1 MQKGAACR
9 SVQNMRRRRWT
20 PESMPYINAIFLNH
34 SKPAVMRRSL
44 TLAVL
49 LTAAL
54 LAAAFAL
61 TRGGSEDISAS
72 VAISTAMSG
81 DTAGY
86 ARATAV
92 RAFSFPEDHGP
103 HPGYKM
109 EWWYVTGNLDAET
122 SGLDEGRH
130 VGYELTIFRI
140 ALTPPDSGQARLV
153 PASAEAAPGAAS
165 GWRAN
170 QFYMAHFAVSD
181 VQNEKMH
188 SFEQFSRGAAG
199 LAGAQA
205 SPFRVWT
212 QDWSIRSAGAD
223 FSPLR
228 LRAAEGGVGVDLTL
242 RAEKP
247 NVLQGD
253 RGLSQKGPGAGNASY
268 YYSYTRLATEGQVVL
283 GGDTLAVTGQS
294 WMDREWST
302 SALSA
307 GQEGWDWFA
316 LQLDDGRDL
325 MYYQLRD
332 TTGAPSRFSE
342 GVLVGSDGQAQP
354 LRRADVELEV
364 TERWTSAEGATYPAG
379 WRLRIPSEDLTL
391 TVAPYFPDQEM
402 DTSVR
407 YWEGAVQIRGS
418 SGGAP
423 VRGQGYV
430 EMTGYAEE
438 ERGEGE
444 KRSGPLP

>member
-1 MQKGAACR
+1 M
-9 SVQNMRRRRWT
+9 
-20 PESMPYINAIFLNH
+20 L
-34 SKPAVMRRSL
+34 RSL
-44 TLAVL
+44 LFLLAL
-49 LTAAL
+49 AAL
-54 LAAAFAL
+54 LAAGAFAL
-61 TRGGSEDISAS
+61 TRGGSDNAISAS
-72 VAISTAMSG
+72 VAVSTAMSG

-86 ARATAV
+86 ARATTV

-103 HPGYKM
+103 HPGYKT
-109 EWWYVTGNLDAET
+109 EWWYVTGNLDAA
-122 SGLDEGRH
+122 SGRH

-140 ALTPPDSGQARLV
+140 ALAPPDSGRARRV

-165 GWRAN
+165 DWRAD

-181 VQNEKMH
+181 VQKETMH

-205 SPFRVWT
+205 DPFQVWT
-212 QDWSIRSAGAD
+212 GDWSIRSTGVD
-223 FSPLR
+223 FFPLR

-247 NVLQGD
+247 KVFQGN

-268 YYSYTRLATEGQVVL
+268 YYSYTRLVTRGQVVL

-316 LQLDDGRDL
+316 LQLGDGRDL

-332 TTGAPSRFSE
+332 TTGAASRFSE
-342 GVLVGSDGQAQP
+342 GVLVGPDGQAQP
-354 LRRADVELEV
+354 LRRADVELDV
-364 TERWTSAEGATYPAG
+364 TEQWTSAEGATYPAG
-379 WRLRIPSEDLTL
+379 WRLRVPGEDLAL
-391 TVAPYFPDQEM
+391 TITPYFPDQEM

-407 YWEGAVQIRGS
+407 YWEGAVRISGS

-423 VRGQGYV
+423 VSGQGYV
-430 EMTGYAEE
+430 EMTGYAEGRH
-438 ERGEGE
+438 ERGGEG
-444 KRSGPLP
+444 RGPLP

>member
-1 MQKGAACR
+1 M
-9 SVQNMRRRRWT
+9 S
-20 PESMPYINAIFLNH
+20 
-34 SKPAVMRRSL
+34 RSL
-44 TLAVL
+44 TLAAIL
-49 LTAAL
+49 IAAL

-61 TRGGSEDISAS
+61 TRGGSEAISAS
-72 VAISTAMSG
+72 VAVSTAMRG

-86 ARATAV
+86 ARATTV
-92 RAFSFPEDHGP
+92 RNFSFPRDHGP
-103 HPGYKM
+103 HPGYKT
-109 EWWYVTGNLDAET
+109 EWWYVTGNLDTE
-122 SGLDEGRH
+122 GGRH

-140 ALTPPDSGQARLV
+140 ALTPPDSGRARLV
-153 PASAEAAPGAAS
+153 SASTEAAPDAAS
-165 GWRAN
+165 GWRAD

-205 SPFRVWT
+205 DPFRVWT
-212 QDWSIRSAGAD
+212 QDWSIESAGAS
-223 FSPLR
+223 FFPLK
-228 LRAAEGGVGVDLTL
+228 LRAAGEGAAVNLTL

-247 NVLQGD
+247 KVLQGD
-253 RGLSQKGPGAGNASY
+253 RGLSQKGPGAGDASY

-283 GGDTLAVTGQS
+283 GGDTLAATGQS

-302 SALSA
+302 SALGA

-316 LQLDDGRDL
+316 LQLGDGRDL

-342 GVLVGSDGQAQP
+342 GVLVGPGGEAQP

-364 TERWTSAEGATYPAG
+364 TERWTSADGATYPAA
-379 WRLRIPSEDLTL
+379 WRLRIPGEALALTL
-391 TVAPYFPDQEM
+391 TPYFPDQEM

-407 YWEGAVQIRGS
+407 YWEGAVQIDGTA
-418 SGGAP
+418 GGAP
-423 VRGQGYV
+423 ARGQGYV
-430 EMTGYAEE
+430 EMTGY
-438 ERGEGE
+438 GEGRGRG
-444 KRSGPLP
+444 KKGRGPLP